1 MAATAMDHDGG
12 DDVVTPGELL
22 GNSLTLA
29 AGRGAYADGRSVR
42 ASVTGR
48 RRIVPPAPGSD
59 DQRSTVEVVGHKA
72 HGAVPQPGSVVI
84 ARVRCSEILGII
96 WLEVGR
102 CMCLKVRAITLVV
115 VYRLSLLQVTKV
127 MARMASADIMC
138 VDSKAIREKF
148 TGMIRQQDV
157 RATEIDKVDM
167 YQSYRPGDIV
177 KAMVVSLIDENDA
190 VQIISVFFSCYQPWL
205 GLLALR
211 LSTSTF
217 LSCRNFLNL

>member
-1 MAATAMDHDGG
+1 
-12 DDVVTPGELL
+12 
-22 GNSLTLA
+22 
-29 AGRGAYADGRSVR
+29 
-42 ASVTGR
+42 
-48 RRIVPPAPGSD
+48 
-59 DQRSTVEVVGHKA
+59 
-72 HGAVPQPGSVVI
+72 
-84 ARVRCSEILGII
+84 
-96 WLEVGR
+96 
-102 CMCLKVRAITLVV
+102 
-115 VYRLSLLQVTKV
+115 
-127 MARMASADIMC
+127 MASADIMC

-148 TGMIRQQDV
+148 TGMIRWCTGAFPMILFCLVLVPSFICFQLMSCTTFALVACSILCLDSCSCSSWGLREPMRGKFLINFLCFTCRQQDV

>member
-84 ARVRCSEILGII
+84 AR
-96 WLEVGR
+96 
-102 CMCLKVRAITLVV
+102 
-115 VYRLSLLQVTKV
+115 VTKV

>member
-12 DDVVTPGELL
+12 GGGDVVTPGELL

-29 AGRGAYADGRSVR
+29 AGRGAYAEGRAVR

-48 RRIVPPAPGSD
+48 RRIVPPPPGSS

-72 HGAVPQPGSVVI
+72 HSAVPQPGSIVI
-84 ARVRCSEILGII
+84 AR
-96 WLEVGR
+96 
-102 CMCLKVRAITLVV
+102 
-115 VYRLSLLQVTKV
+115 VTKV
-127 MARMASADIMC
+127 MARMASADIWC
-138 VDSKAIREKF
+138 VDSKAVKEKF

-177 KAMVVSLIDENDA
+177 RAL
-190 VQIISVFFSCYQPWL
+190 VFGW
-205 GLLALR
+205 A
-211 LSTSTF
+211 
-217 LSCRNFLNL
+217 